1 MSHLTGCLHYLNMDT
16 QDEQDEMEDETTL
29 LHRKRTRSMI
39 GCSFEVIHDHGNR
52 FCNPC

>member
-16 QDEQDEMEDETTL
+16 QDEQDKEDETL